1 MDCHLMVGDKV
12 VCVDDREYSLH
23 GRIRAVACLVE
34 KEVYTIRSIDVHT
47 FSSDKFGTVND
58 IGIKLIELARVT
70 DNGHDE
76 YFSHW
81 RFRRVVDTTETVAEM
96 ARLMRQATKETVG

>member
-12 VCVDDREYSLH
+12 VCVDDQPNFYRTGYLGRWEAEITVGNIYTVAWIGQFDHSIIGPFIGVRLREVD
-23 GRIRAVACLVE
+23 RKDE
-34 KEVYTIRSIDVHT
+34 DVP
-47 FSSDKFGTVND
+47 FWPD
-58 IGIKLIELARVT
+58 
-70 DNGHDE
+70 
-76 YFSHW
+76 